1 MRTRQL
7 TRLGI
12 IANGL
17 EACGWD
23 VPPDPGPEAFA
34 APQ

>member
-1 MRTRQL
+1 MYPL
-7 TRLGI
+7 YEI
-12 IANGL
+12 IVAGL

-34 APQ
+34 TAQ